1 MQVARDTAH
10 LAVVTDSERG
20 ERIQE
25 RLDALKISD
34 REFHEVTGIDR
45 KTLRR
50 AVAGNQSVR
59 PNTYRTIEDW
69 LDRLE
74 KQRESFAGLKSQR
87 GDVSDP
93 GDDLIEFRLSGNF
106 GVDVVV
112 KGPMRDRGE
121 LEAAVTRLLR
131 EMRGQSDS
139 TDS

>member
-20 ERIQE
+20 DRIQQ

-34 REFHEVTGIDR
+34 REFHEQTGIDR

-50 AVAGNQSVR
+50 AVSGNPSVR

-74 KQRESFAGLKSQR
+74 KKRESFGGIKGES
-87 GDVSDP
+87 GDV